1 TATHVKRTTRPPRP
15 ASSASPTLRPANS
28 PVSAS
33 RSTPF
38 HPTRRREWLNPF
50 QRIGAQNSKQRS
62 PWDALPNQLKLHR
75 PSASSPPKKPAT
87 SPEWYSPLT
96 EVFRY
101 EFPRCSHRRRHAFS
115 SRRRQTRQRYL
126 LRYALGRSFGA
137 RAPCPG
143 R

>member
-1 TATHVKRTTRPPRP
+1 MATPDSPTTPPRKP
-15 ASSASPTLRPANS
+15 GSSASPKPPPGNS

-38 HPTRRREWLNPF
+38 HPTRRRGWLNPF

-87 SPEWYSPLT
+87 SPEWYSPST
-96 EVFRY
+96 QVFRY
-101 EFPRCSHRRRHAFS
+101 EFPRCSHRRRQAFS

-126 LRYALGRSFGA
+126 LRY
-137 RAPCPG
+137 
-143 R
+143 

>member
-50 QRIGAQNSKQRS
+50 QRIGAQNSKQMS

-96 EVFRY
+96 AVFQY
-101 EFPRCSHRRRHAFS
+101 EFPPSSHRRPQAFS
-115 SRRRQTRQRYL
+115 SRRRQTRHRSL
-126 LRYALGRSFGA
+126 PRHALGGRCDA
-137 RAPCPG
+137 RVPCPG